1 VCNDEPE
8 STILVVLPRDDGTD
22 QIQDHARRSV
32 GRLLFLGADLAPY
45 HQHAELAIRSTPC
58 IT

>member
-1 VCNDEPE
+1 
-8 STILVVLPRDDGTD
+8 LPRDDGTD